1 MGTHPIF
8 ESDFDCL
15 TDMGGSFRSY
25 VWDPPL
31 ILSQMVTLQCV
42 YYGSLG
48 LLLAITSFL
57 FGLSP
62 TLSYLFDPSILHLS
76 NKENILLVICHTIT
90 AANGSI
96 ALWYFVKRAK
106 QCLGMFSRNTVQR
119 ASKKDKNALVFA
131 NQERLA
137 MIKGGYLQS
146 M

>member
-1 MGTHPIF
+1 
-8 ESDFDCL
+8 
-15 TDMGGSFRSY
+15 MGGSFRSY

-106 QCLGMFSRNTVQR
+106 QCLGESSRITVQR
-119 ASKKDKNALVFA
+119 ASKRYKS
-131 NQERLA
+131 R
-137 MIKGGYLQS
+137 S
-146 M
+146 